1 MIEKLKAWGFYAHKV
16 DMPKPFVGKVI
27 YRKNDF
33 GFGWELDMPYTN
45 VPPHLIRGHS
55 GLNANTTLH
64 KVTGEERVLIFSFPG
79 KVSDEILEQF
89 ILNSINNTI

>member
-16 DMPKPFVGKVI
+16 GVPKPFIGRIV

-33 GFGWELDMPYTN
+33 GFGWELDIPYISI
-45 VPPHLIRGHS
+45 PPQLIGGHS
-55 GLNANTTLH
+55 DLNANTTLH

-79 KVSDEILEQF
+79 KVSDEILEEF
-89 ILNSINNTI
+89 ILTSINQRP